1 MAPKS
6 GAELDWRLTPL
17 VHALH
22 ALQAMCGIKL
32 LAAITAGS
40 ITKAGKSAARRIL
53 VEVA

>member
-17 VHALH
+17 VH